1 MIPMSTLTEFLKMAF
16 PTAVLII
23 VFFRALPTENFSAR
37 FTPVSAFLSQVVFV
51 KSSLDV
57 F

>member
-23 VFFRALPTENFSAR
+23 VFFRALPTESFSAR
-37 FTPVSAFLSQVVFV
+37 FTPVSEFLSQHVFV